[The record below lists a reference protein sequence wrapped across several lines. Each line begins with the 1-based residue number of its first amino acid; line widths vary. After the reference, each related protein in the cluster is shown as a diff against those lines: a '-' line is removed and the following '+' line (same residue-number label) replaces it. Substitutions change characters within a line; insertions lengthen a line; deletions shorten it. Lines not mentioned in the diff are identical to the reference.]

1 MVRIYRLWSVLTFL
15 ALLGILTACGNTET
29 KEQVNNAYASITW
42 DLIRGSN
49 SSEDNIR
56 TNLSLVTALEEDVS
70 VAWSSSRPD
79 IIAENGRV
87 RRSMESDET
96 VTLTAAISK
105 GNVTVRK
112 TFELTVTYLNFA
124 VGRIREAIQT
134 VYPTKDWV
142 ISDFIVTDYGARPTP
157 GFDNREAFQTAIDAA
172 YRSGGGVVFIPAG
185 NYEFR
190 STMQKTRQVRVRA
203 QDGSESNRSFNY
215 EYVLS
220 LPQSVQLRGDWADP
234 EKHDGR
240 VLGTILEVRVGAN
253 SANYNGTVQSW
264 WNDPQAGNQLFSTYT
279 SVADRFIEMNE
290 GTGVTNLS
298 IWYPE
303 QNINNVQRYPW
314 TLYQTTGNSATVENV
329 TLVNSYNGFYSAP
342 SELHY
347 VVNSYMTALST
358 GIEIH
363 VCTDIGRIENIRID
377 PKYWAASGLPGAPS
391 LAAVRAY
398 TMANGTGFR
407 MHRSDWEYVSHLRVS
422 GYNIGMWV
430 GREPGFSQSPNA
442 QFYGIHI
449 DDCETGLYVQDVNPY
464 GLLFSNSSI
473 AARTAVYFYEYFQT
487 SVQFNGVDFS
497 GPIITSSERGGVVSF
512 ENCTF
517 TVDDAYA
524 IRLNNGVVLLSQ
536 CGFDQPGGHVYL
548 GRNARVFK
556 SLNSGFGSVAHN
568 RTLAV
573 TNESTVADVAIVN
586 GAEYAFESIPGNIQT
601 DIAVHP
607 RPASNNVLK
616 ADFPRATDF
625 TNSRPAV
632 DVSAE
637 MQASLDALAAAGGGT
652 LYLRGGRY
660 LVNNPIVIPSG
671 VELRGTWDVQHH
683 TQSGGSAIFTNYDGG
698 QLGETNASLIQLE
711 AGAGI
716 RGIKVVQANLVEGGY
731 SVTNPRR
738 TPFLIQGQG
747 PDVYV
752 VNVIIPL
759 GDKGIDL
766 FSYDTS
772 RHYVDYF
779 AGAVMR
785 AGIWAGGGADGGY
798 IRNMQFNPHYA
809 LRFPNGGQGYPNPG
823 NSDRS
828 FYLFIQGNCS
838 ALRFGDV
845 KNQTIFNNF
854 VFGSVY
860 GIHFVR
866 DETTGNYP
874 GEMLVIGHGSDGCTF
889 AMFVEEAGPQTRII
903 AINSELVNTRIEN
916 QPVRAYV
923 RVGDAPNT
931 EKVDTNAQLAL
942 YNSAFWGNPT
952 IGAIVN
958 NGIVRFHEA
967 NFSQVGNPGIDVRGG
982 SAHVY
987 TSYFAQ
993 RKNGN
998 GDNSHARLEESG
1010 NSIELTNNFYTSN
1023 RPGLNNSRPGFAFGS
1038 DLQ

>member
-1 MVRIYRLWSVLTFL
+1 MR
-15 ALLGILTACGNTET
+15 G
-29 KEQVNNAYASITW
+29 QVDNAYENITW
-42 DLIRGSN
+42 ELIRGN
-49 SSEDNIR
+49 NYTEGNVR
-56 TNLSLVTALEEDVS
+56 TNLSLMTTLGEEDVKIT
-70 VAWSSSRPD
+70 WSSSRPD
-79 IIAENGRV
+79 IITENGKVIRPG
-87 RRSMESDET
+87 EANET
-96 VTLTAAISK
+96 VTLTAAIGK
-105 GNVTVRK
+105 GNVTRRK
-112 TFELTVTYLNFA
+112 AFELTVTHLDFS
-124 VGRIREAIQT
+124 VGQIRRAIET

-142 ISDFIVTDYGARPTP
+142 ISDFIVTNYGARAVP
-157 GFDNREAFQTAIDAA
+157 GFDNREAFQAAINAA
-172 YRSGGGVVFIPAG
+172 YQAGGGVVYIPTG

-190 STMQKTRQVRVRA
+190 STTQATKAVRVRA
-203 QDGSESNRSFNY
+203 QDGSETNRSFNY
-215 EYVLS
+215 QYVLS

-234 EKHDGR
+234 EKHDGL
-240 VLGTILEVRVGAN
+240 VLGTILEVRVGEN
-253 SANYNGTVQSW
+253 SENYDGTVQSW
-264 WNDPQAGNQLFSTYT
+264 WNDPQANNQLFSTYT
-279 SVADRFIEMNE
+279 SIADRFIEMNE
-290 GTGVTNLS
+290 GTGVINLS
-298 IWYPE
+298 VWYPE

-314 TLYQTTGNSATVENV
+314 TLYQTSGNSATVENV

-347 VVNSYMTALST
+347 VLNSYMTALST

-363 VCTDIGRIENIRID
+363 VCTDIGRIENVRVD
-377 PKYWAASGLPGAPS
+377 PKYWAGSGLQGAPS
-391 LAAVRAY
+391 LTSVRAY

-422 GYNIGMWV
+422 GYNMGMWV
-430 GREPGFSQSPNA
+430 GREPGFSHSPNA
-442 QFYGIHI
+442 QFYGINI
-449 DDCETGLYVQDVNPY
+449 DDCETGIYVQDVNPY
-464 GLLFSNSSI
+464 SLLISNSSI
-473 AARTAVYFYEYFQT
+473 AARTAVYFHEYFQT
-487 SVQFNGVDFS
+487 AVQFNGVNFS
-497 GPIITSSERGGVVSF
+497 GPIVTSNERGGVVSF

-517 TVDDAYA
+517 DIGNDDAYA

-536 CGFDQPGGHVYL
+536 SSFTRPGGHVYL

-556 SLNSGFGSVAHN
+556 SLNSGFGPAEYT
-568 RTLAV
+568 RMLAV
-573 TNESTVADVAIVN
+573 TNESTQADVQVVSDV
-586 GAEYAFESIPGNIQT
+586 EYVFESIPGNIRT

-607 RPASNNVLK
+607 RPASNNVLR
-616 ADFPRATDF
+616 ADLPRARGFNNT
-625 TNSRPAV
+625 RPPA

-637 MQASLDALAAAGGGT
+637 LQASLDALAAAGGGT
-652 LYLRGGRY
+652 VFLPGGRY
-660 LVNNPIVIPSG
+660 LVNNPIVIPKV

-683 TQSGGSAIFTNYDGG
+683 TQSGGSAIFTYYDGG
-698 QLGETNASLIQLE
+698 ALGENSDSLIQLRE
-711 AGAGI
+711 GAGI
-716 RGIKVVQANLVEGGY
+716 RGIKIVQANLLEGGY
-731 SVTNPRR
+731 TVANPRP

-747 PDVYV
+747 PDVYI

-766 FSYDTS
+766 FSHNTS

-785 AGIWAGGGADGGY
+785 AGIWVGGGADGGY

-809 LRFPNGGQGYPNPG
+809 LRYPHGGQGYPSPENSG
-823 NSDRS
+823 NA
-828 FYLFIQGNCS
+828 FYQFIQGNCS

-860 GIHFVR
+860 GIHFVK
-866 DETTGNYP
+866 DGTTGYYP

-889 AMFVEEAGPQTRII
+889 ALYVEEAGPDTRIV

-916 QPVRAYV
+916 QPVRAFV
-923 RVGDAPNT
+923 RVGDEPNT
-931 EKVDTNAQLAL
+931 AKVDPNAQLAL

-998 GDNSHARLEESG
+998 GDNSHARLLESG

-1023 RPGLNNSRPGFAFGS
+1023 RPGLNNARPGFAYGA
-1038 DLQ
+1038 DL